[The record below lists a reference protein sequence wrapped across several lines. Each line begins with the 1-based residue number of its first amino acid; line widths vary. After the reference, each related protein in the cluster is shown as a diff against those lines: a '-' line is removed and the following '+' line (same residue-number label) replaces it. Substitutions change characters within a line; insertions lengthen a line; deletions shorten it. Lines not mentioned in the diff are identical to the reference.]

1 MKFLG
6 LKLIQRHAPFFM
18 NQSNQKTLQNLKEK
32 LNNMSEKIADWFIRQ
47 KAIAADERELYAY
60 AVHCLFSLLYPLV
73 FALVIGAFLQMPIE
87 AVAMIMPFIAVRK
100 FSGGYHADRFYK
112 CLIISSIVI
121 VTMLQILKYINNNMF
136 FNVIYIGSSILL
148 MIFSPIDSANKR
160 LDNDDKRFCKKITI
174 LIVVVLFIIV
184 ELHWIAGYR
193 YYTKFIESGVMLA
206 EILQLV
212 AIFNLKYGRK

>member
-1 MKFLG
+1 
-6 LKLIQRHAPFFM
+6 M

-32 LNNMSEKIADWFIRQ
+32 LNNMSEKIADWLIRQ
-47 KAIAADERELYAY
+47 KAIAADERELYA
-60 AVHCLFSLLYPLV
+60 
-73 FALVIGAFLQMPIE
+73 
-87 AVAMIMPFIAVRK
+87 
-100 FSGGYHADRFYK
+100 YHADRFYK

>member
-1 MKFLG
+1 MFLG
-6 LKLIQRHAPFFM
+6 LKLIQRHASFFM

-32 LNNMSEKIADWFIRQ
+32 LNNMSEKIVDWFIRQ
-47 KAIAADERELYAY
+47 KAISTDERELYEY

-73 FALVIGAFLQMPIE
+73 FALVIGAFFGMPIE

-100 FSGGYHADRFYK
+100 FSGGYHADSFYK

-121 VTMLQILKYINNNMF
+121 VTMLQISKYINNNMF

-148 MIFSPIDSANKR
+148 MIFSPIDSAKKR
-160 LDNDDKRFCKKITI
+160 LNNDDKRFCKKITI

-184 ELHWIAGYR
+184 ELQWIAGYR

-206 EILQLV
+206 DILQLV

>member
-18 NQSNQKTLQNLKEK
+18 NQINQKILQNLKEK
-32 LNNMSEKIADWFIRQ
+32 LNNMSGKIADWLIRQ
-47 KAIAADERELYAY
+47 KVISTDERELYAY
-60 AVHCLFSLLYPLV
+60 AVHCLLSLLYPIV
-73 FALVIGAFLQMPIE
+73 FSVIIGAFFGMSME
-87 AVAMIMPFIAVRK
+87 AVAMIISFIAVRK
-100 FSGGYHADRFYK
+100 FSGGYHADSFYK

-121 VTMLQILKYINNNMF
+121 VTMLQISKYINNNMF
-136 FNVIYIGSSILL
+136 FNVIYITSSILL

-184 ELHWIAGYR
+184 ELQWVAGYR

-212 AIFNLKYGRK
+212 VIFNLKYGRK

>member
-1 MKFLG
+1 
-6 LKLIQRHAPFFM
+6 
-18 NQSNQKTLQNLKEK
+18 
-32 LNNMSEKIADWFIRQ
+32 MSGKIADWLIRQ
-47 KAIAADERELYAY
+47 KVISTDERELYAY
-60 AVHCLFSLLYPLV
+60 AVHCLLSLLYPIV
-73 FALVIGAFLQMPIE
+73 FSVIIGAFFGMSME
-87 AVAMIMPFIAVRK
+87 AVAMIISFIAVRK
-100 FSGGYHADRFYK
+100 FSGGYHADSFYK

-121 VTMLQILKYINNNMF
+121 VTMLQISKYINNNMF
-136 FNVIYIGSSILL
+136 FNVIYITSSILL

-184 ELHWIAGYR
+184 ELQWVAGYR

-212 AIFNLKYGRK
+212 VIFNLKYGRK

>member
-1 MKFLG
+1 
-6 LKLIQRHAPFFM
+6 
-18 NQSNQKTLQNLKEK
+18 
-32 LNNMSEKIADWFIRQ
+32 
-47 KAIAADERELYAY
+47 
-60 AVHCLFSLLYPLV
+60 
-73 FALVIGAFLQMPIE
+73 MPIE

-160 LDNDDKRFCKKITI
+160 LDNDDKRFCKKI
-174 LIVVVLFIIV
+174 
-184 ELHWIAGYR
+184 LHWIAGYR